1 MPSAS
6 LSAAASAAVST
17 SSTALGVA
25 VTSACRPPRSGSLY
39 LLPSHAG
46 VSFAFRRFRAP
57 LRPRIVP
64 AFITSQRSGAGVNI
78 RDMTSV
84 PDRARV
90 RLTGISSRAYEHPA
104 DRSALV
110 ALRKLSG
117 FDVLLKKLFGLFNER
132 AFRLTYLAG
141 AVRVSERQFPHIHEM
156 VRDGAYILDLPE
168 VPECYV
174 LQTPIVNAM
183 ALGRDKPF
191 IVLNSGMIELLDP
204 EKLRAVIG
212 HELGHILSGHALYR
226 TMLLIL
232 LQLAA
237 RAAFLPIA
245 LALTAIIWGLEEWF
259 RKSELSCDRA
269 GLLAGQD
276 LDASRRVLMKL
287 AGGAQLSELNPDAFR
302 EQAHE
307 YDAVPDLRDSVLKIL
322 QLQGTTHPFAVVRF
336 AELDYWATHGEYER
350 ILNGDYPRR
359 EDDGSAS
366 VGEEVRNAA
375 KSYQESWNRSQD
387 PLIGIFRGVAE
398 TGARAAGGL
407 FDRLQN
413 RGPGG
418 PGGTSGNDDN

>member
-1 MPSAS
+1 
-6 LSAAASAAVST
+6 
-17 SSTALGVA
+17 
-25 VTSACRPPRSGSLY
+25 
-39 LLPSHAG
+39 
-46 VSFAFRRFRAP
+46 
-57 LRPRIVP
+57 
-64 AFITSQRSGAGVNI
+64 
-78 RDMTSV
+78 MTSV

-117 FDVLLKKLFGLFNER
+117 FDILLKRLFGLFNER
-132 AFRLTYLAG
+132 AFRLTYLSG
-141 AVRVSERQFPHIHEM
+141 AVRVSERQFPHVHEL
-156 VRDGAYILDLPE
+156 VRDGSYILDLPE

-174 LQTPIVNAM
+174 VQDPTVNAM

-191 IVLNSGMIELLDP
+191 IVITTGMINLYDP
-204 EKLRAVIG
+204 EELRWVVG
-212 HELGHILSGHALYR
+212 HELGHVLSGHALYR

-232 LQLAA
+232 LGWAT

-276 LDASRRVLMKL
+276 LDAGRRALMKL

-302 EQAHE
+302 EQARE
-307 YDAVPDLRDSVLKIL
+307 YDAVPDLRDSILKIL
-322 QLQGTTHPFAVVRF
+322 QLRGNTHPFAVVRF
-336 AELDYWATHGEYER
+336 AELDYWATHGAYER
-350 ILNGDYPRR
+350 ILGGDYPRR
-359 EDDGSAS
+359 ESDASAS

-375 KSYQESWNRSQD
+375 KSYQDSWNRSED

-398 TGARAAGGL
+398 SAARTGAGL
-407 FDRLQN
+407 FDRLQQN
-413 RGPGG
+413 RG
-418 PGGTSGNDDN
+418 GGTGNGGNGDDN

>member
-1 MPSAS
+1 
-6 LSAAASAAVST
+6 
-17 SSTALGVA
+17 
-25 VTSACRPPRSGSLY
+25 
-39 LLPSHAG
+39 
-46 VSFAFRRFRAP
+46 
-57 LRPRIVP
+57 
-64 AFITSQRSGAGVNI
+64 
-78 RDMTSV
+78 MTSV

-117 FDVLLKKLFGLFNER
+117 FDTLLRKLFGLFNER

-141 AVRVSERQFPHIHEM
+141 AVRASERQFPHIYEL
-156 VRDGAYILDLPE
+156 VRDGSYILDLDE
-168 VPECYV
+168 VPEVYV
-174 LQTPIVNAM
+174 TQNPLVNAM

-191 IVLNSGMIELLDP
+191 IVITTGMVNLYDP
-204 EKLRAVIG
+204 EELRWVVG
-212 HELGHILSGHALYR
+212 HELGHILSGHVVYR

-232 LQLAA
+232 LQLAS
-237 RAAFLPIA
+237 RVAFLPIT
-245 LALTAIIWGLEEWF
+245 LGLGAIIWGLEEWF

-276 LDASRRVLMKL
+276 VDAARRALMKL

-307 YDAVPDLRDSVLKIL
+307 YDAVPDLRDSILKIL
-322 QLQGTTHPFAVVRF
+322 QLQGNTHPFAVVRF

-350 ILNGDYPRR
+350 ILGGDYPRR
-359 EDDGSAS
+359 DTDSTAS
-366 VGEEVRNAA
+366 VTEEIRNAA
-375 KSYQESWNRSQD
+375 RSYQDSWARSED

-398 TGARAAGGL
+398 GAARAGGGL

-418 PGGTSGNDDN
+418 SGGSGGGDN

>member
-1 MPSAS
+1 MPSYRTG
-6 LSAAASAAVST
+6 L
-17 SSTALGVA
+17 
-25 VTSACRPPRSGSLY
+25 
-39 LLPSHAG
+39 
-46 VSFAFRRFRAP
+46 
-57 LRPRIVP
+57 VP
-64 AFITSQRSGAGVNI
+64 AQPAGAWVII

-117 FDVLLKKLFGLFNER
+117 FDTLLRKLFGLFNER

-141 AVRVSERQFPHIHEM
+141 AVRVSERQFPHIYEL
-156 VRDGAYILDLPE
+156 VRDGSYILDLDE
-168 VPECYV
+168 VPEVYV
-174 LQTPIVNAM
+174 TQNPLVNAM

-191 IVLNSGMIELLDP
+191 IVITTGMVNLYDP
-204 EKLRAVIG
+204 EELRWVVG
-212 HELGHILSGHALYR
+212 HELGHILSGHVVYR

-232 LQLAA
+232 LRLAA
-237 RAAFLPIA
+237 RVAFLPIT
-245 LALTAIIWGLEEWF
+245 LGLGAIIWGLEEWF

-276 LDASRRVLMKL
+276 VDAARRALMKL

-307 YDAVPDLRDSVLKIL
+307 YDAVPDLRDSILKIL
-322 QLQGTTHPFAVVRF
+322 QLQGNTHPFAVVRF

-350 ILNGDYPRR
+350 ILGGDYTRR
-359 EDDGSAS
+359 DTDSTAS

-375 KSYQESWNRSQD
+375 KAYQDSWNRSQD

-398 TGARAAGGL
+398 GAARAGGGL

-413 RGPGG
+413 RPPSGG
-418 PGGTSGNDDN
+418 SGTGNGGDN

>member
-1 MPSAS
+1 
-6 LSAAASAAVST
+6 
-17 SSTALGVA
+17 
-25 VTSACRPPRSGSLY
+25 
-39 LLPSHAG
+39 
-46 VSFAFRRFRAP
+46 
-57 LRPRIVP
+57 
-64 AFITSQRSGAGVNI
+64 
-78 RDMTSV
+78 
-84 PDRARV
+84 
-90 RLTGISSRAYEHPA
+90 
-104 DRSALV
+104 V

-117 FDVLLKKLFGLFNER
+117 FDTLLRKLFGLFNER

-191 IVLNSGMIELLDP
+191 IVINSGMVELFDA
-204 EKLRAVIG
+204 EELRAVVG
-212 HELGHILSGHALYR
+212 HEIGHILSGHAVYR
-226 TMLLIL
+226 TMLLFLI
-232 LQLAA
+232 QLAA
-237 RAAFLPIA
+237 RIAWMPIGYIG
-245 LALTAIIWGLEEWF
+245 LRAIIWGLEEWF

-307 YDAVPDLRDSVLKIL
+307 YDAVPDLRDSVLKLL
-322 QLQGTTHPFAVVRF
+322 QLQGQTHPFAVVRF
-336 AELDYWATHGEYER
+336 AELDDWATHGEYDR
-350 ILNGDYPRR
+350 ILGGDYPRR
-359 EDDGSAS
+359 DTDGSAS

-375 KSYQESWNRSQD
+375 KAYQDSWNRSQD
-387 PLIGIFRGVAE
+387 PLIGMFRGVAE
-398 TGARAAGGL
+398 TSARAAGGL

-418 PGGTSGNDDN
+418 GNSGGGSNDDN

>member
-1 MPSAS
+1 
-6 LSAAASAAVST
+6 
-17 SSTALGVA
+17 
-25 VTSACRPPRSGSLY
+25 
-39 LLPSHAG
+39 
-46 VSFAFRRFRAP
+46 
-57 LRPRIVP
+57 
-64 AFITSQRSGAGVNI
+64 
-78 RDMTSV
+78 MTSV

-117 FDVLLKKLFGLFNER
+117 FDTLLKRLFGLFNER
-132 AFRLTYLAG
+132 AFRLTYLG
-141 AVRVSERQFPHIHEM
+141 SSVRVSERQFPHIHEM

-174 LQTPIVNAM
+174 MQTPLVNAM

-191 IVLNSGMIELLDP
+191 IVINTGMVELLDA
-204 EKLRAVIG
+204 EELRAVIG
-212 HELGHILSGHALYR
+212 HELGHILSGHAVYR
-226 TMLLIL
+226 TMLVIL
-232 LQLAA
+232 LRLAA

-302 EQAHE
+302 EQAQE
-307 YDAVPDLRDSVLKIL
+307 YDAVPDLRDSILKIL

-375 KSYQESWNRSQD
+375 KSYQDSWNRSQD

-418 PGGTSGNDDN
+418 PGGPGGNSGNDDN

>member
-1 MPSAS
+1 
-6 LSAAASAAVST
+6 
-17 SSTALGVA
+17 
-25 VTSACRPPRSGSLY
+25 
-39 LLPSHAG
+39 
-46 VSFAFRRFRAP
+46 
-57 LRPRIVP
+57 
-64 AFITSQRSGAGVNI
+64 
-78 RDMTSV
+78 MTSV

-132 AFRLTYLAG
+132 AFRLMYLAG

-174 LQTPIVNAM
+174 LQTPVVNAM

-204 EKLRAVIG
+204 EELRAVIG

-232 LQLAA
+232 LQWAA

-302 EQAHE
+302 EQARE
-307 YDAVPDLRDSVLKIL
+307 YDAVPDLRDSILKIL

-336 AELDYWATHGEYER
+336 AELDHWATHGEYER
-350 ILNGDYPRR
+350 ILGGDYPRR
-359 EDDGSAS
+359 DSDANAS
-366 VGEEVRNAA
+366 VTEEVRNAA
-375 KSYQESWNRSQD
+375 KSYQDSWNRSQD

-407 FDRLQN
+407 FDRFQN
-413 RGPGG
+413 RGPGSG
-418 PGGTSGNDDN
+418 SGGNSDDN